1 MRFYQEWKGF
11 IWEFNSFGQFL
22 RVVVARILGAI
33 VGIAVLVYLFLVFIG
48 FILSI

>member
-1 MRFYQEWKGF
+1 MRFYQEWGGF

-33 VGIAVLVYLFLVFIG
+33 VGIAILVGLFLLL
-48 FILSI
+48 LS